1 MTDFTTRYLSDYQ
14 VSDFI
19 ISTVDLTFEL
29 ADTTTIV
36 TNSMAVKRINKNAK
50 QLVLD
55 GEQMKLIS
63 LQINQHTL
71 PEDCYNVTATQLI
84 IEVNKD

>member
-14 VSDFI
+14 VSDFT

-29 ADTTTIV
+29 ADTATIV
-36 TNSMAVKRINKNAK
+36 TNTMAVKRTNKNAK

-63 LQINQHTL
+63 LQINNHTL
-71 PEDCYNVTATQLI
+71 PLDCYNVTETQLI
-84 IEVNKD
+84 IV